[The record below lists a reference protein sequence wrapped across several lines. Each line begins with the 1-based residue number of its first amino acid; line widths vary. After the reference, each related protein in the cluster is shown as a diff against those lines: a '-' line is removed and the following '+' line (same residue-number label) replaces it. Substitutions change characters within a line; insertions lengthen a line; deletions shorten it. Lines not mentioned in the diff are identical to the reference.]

1 MYISVD
7 DFLKEK
13 LLGNPFSNKI
23 IKLKSKLREYKIWKQ
38 IKSRTSSYNRKDAKS
53 YILKNIQMDPAW
65 KESFELF
72 LWDMGKSPGKDYSI
86 DRINN
91 DLGYNPSNCRWATK
105 KEQSSNRGSFN
116 IKITFNGKTQILKDW
131 ATELNINY
139 ITLYNRLFKSNF
151 SFEKAISYEHR
162 KVITINNETRLLKD
176 WCELYNI
183 PFSIVYNRI
192 NKHKWDPLKALTTVP
207 RKSPNKIQSILDKS
221 ST

>member
-13 LLGNPFSNKI
+13 LLGNPFPNKI

-53 YILKNIQMDPAW
+53 YVLKNIQMDPAW

-72 LWDMGKSPGKDYSI
+72 LWDMGKAPSKDYSI

-105 KEQSSNRGSFN
+105 KNNLQIEDLLILKLLLMVKSN
-116 IKITFNGKTQILKDW
+116 IK
-131 ATELNINY
+131 
-139 ITLYNRLFKSNF
+139 RLG
-151 SFEKAISYEHR
+151 
-162 KVITINNETRLLKD
+162 
-176 WCELYNI
+176 
-183 PFSIVYNRI
+183 NRI
-192 NKHKWDPLKALTTVP
+192 KY
-207 RKSPNKIQSILDKS
+207 
-221 ST
+221 